1 MTLNL
6 DYGSFNARWSHP
18 ATGEEVPYEV
28 LGWWPLP
35 EAAPEDAEDDDE
47 GDDEDNMDALWYGHE
62 DDDDYLAESSEVLGA
77 EEGGQE

>member
-18 ATGEEVPYEV
+18 LTGEEVPYEV

-35 EAAPEDAEDDDE
+35 EDDPEDPEEDDD
-47 GDDEDNMDALWYGHE
+47 GDMDDLHYGAE
-62 DDDDYLAESSEVLGA
+62 DDDDYLPEAGEVLGA
-77 EEGGQE
+77 DE